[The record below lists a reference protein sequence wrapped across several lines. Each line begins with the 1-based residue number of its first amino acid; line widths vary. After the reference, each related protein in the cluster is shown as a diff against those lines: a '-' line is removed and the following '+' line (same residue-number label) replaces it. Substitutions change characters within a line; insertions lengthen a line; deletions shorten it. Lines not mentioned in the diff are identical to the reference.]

1 VRVLSPSAIEV
12 VIDLLE
18 LRFLFVSSSVL
29 VSWRRVDDLSIPRRV
44 YSLSHGCHDVGVP
57 VVIGGGSGG
66 QVREQACAVCLH
78 DGLRVGVA
86 GEARIRLRQHVLCT
100 PDSVGHRLWDVIGVN
115 YGLHWVFGWRVVHS
129 LG

>member
-12 VIDLLE
+12 VINLLE
-18 LRFLFVSSSVL
+18 LRFLFVVSINLL
-29 VSWRRVDDLSIPRRV
+29 VNWRRVDDLPIPRRV
-44 YSLSHGCHDVGVP
+44 YTLSHGCHDVGVP
-57 VVIGGGSGG
+57 VVIGGGSRG
-66 QVREQACAVCLH
+66 QVREQARAVCLH
-78 DGLRVGVA
+78 DGLRVRVG
-86 GEARIRLRQHVLCT
+86 GNARTSLRNVLCT